1 MGGSF
6 NPLQAFTP
14 EQQARRLVLL
24 DHDLQRHRLG
34 ELRVVQRTALG
45 DLLPGDVVEE
55 HLGRRLAR
63 RLGLLEPEPE
73 GAHRDRSTAQRDP
86 FLRRDHAVVLLLD
99 VDAVPAGVEE
109 REDDPLPARA
119 LQQRCVAF
127 LHRDGVALEIEVRHD
142 RAVELLPRHLRELL
156 EEAVYGL
163 PEVNR
168 ERIKNA
174 RLVAN
179 PGCYPTTV
187 ILGTAPFLKF
197 PEVDTSCP
205 VVDAKSGISGAGRG
219 AKNTT
224 SFCESGEGFKPYG
237 VIGHRHIPEMEQEL
251 SNLAGTN
258 IKVRFTP
265 HLMPASRGMVSTI
278 YLRLKSK
285 VSAKTIREA
294 FIEFYRDEP
303 FIRILSAGTYPDSL
317 MVRGSN
323 QVHIAVEVDER
334 TQWVVAMVAIDNL
347 VKGAS
352 GQALQNMNLMM
363 GIEETTGLAGLP
375 MFP

>member
-1 MGGSF
+1 MIKVLVFGATGYTGIELVRILSLHPQAQIVGGSSRNWAGKMASEAF
-6 NPLQAFTP
+6 PFIWGGHDFRLYDLEHAQNHLQA
-14 EQQARRLVLL
+14 
-24 DHDLQRHRLG
+24 D
-34 ELRVVQRTALG
+34 
-45 DLLPGDVVEE
+45 
-55 HLGRRLAR
+55 
-63 RLGLLEPEPE
+63 
-73 GAHRDRSTAQRDP
+73 
-86 FLRRDHAVVLLLD
+86 
-99 VDAVPAGVEE
+99 
-109 REDDPLPARA
+109 
-119 LQQRCVAF
+119 VAF
-127 LHRDGVALEIEVRHD
+127 LALPHGESALVAKEMLQRGMKVIDLSADTRLHDPEVYGKWYGKHMAPEILER
-142 RAVELLPRHLRELL
+142 
-156 EEAVYGL
+156 AVYGL
-163 PEVNR
+163 PEIHR
-168 ERIKNA
+168 EMIRTA
-174 RLVAN
+174 DLVAN

-205 VVDAKSGISGAGRG
+205 IVDAKSGISGAGRG

-224 SFCESGEGFKPYG
+224 SFCEAGEGFKPYG